1 MPSKDYEDP
10 MQIQVRK
17 LLNRAM
23 VHTFALFD
31 FKYDE
36 LIKKFMPVLLM
47 PHDDC
52 TDRVIQIVKA
62 SQPVCLLEMNME
74 ISDMEKTHP
83 DSAAQKKDITSKFN
97 DTCA

>member
-10 MQIQVRK
+10 VQIQVRK

-36 LIKKFMPVLLM
+36 LIKKFVPVLLM

-52 TDRVIQIVKA
+52 IDRVIQIVKTGQA
-62 SQPVCLLEMNME
+62 VCLLEMNME
-74 ISDMEKTHP
+74 ILDH
-83 DSAAQKKDITSKFN
+83 
-97 DTCA
+97 